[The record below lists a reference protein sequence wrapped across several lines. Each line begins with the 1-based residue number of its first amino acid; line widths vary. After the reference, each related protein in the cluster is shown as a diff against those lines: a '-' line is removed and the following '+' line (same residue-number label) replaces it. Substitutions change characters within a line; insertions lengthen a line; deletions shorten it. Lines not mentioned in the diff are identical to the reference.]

1 MTTRTGEHGAHPGRQ
16 EHLNQVRQA
25 QVKQERR
32 RQWRVRAAWAVAVVA
47 VIALIAAMALSSRQ
61 ESSSKNRV
69 APLFTLTD
77 TSGTM
82 TSLAALRGKNV
93 LLFFSE
99 GAGCQPCFTEMAQ
112 IEKDPGFAAAALTVL
127 PIVMNTREQ
136 VVPEM
141 AANGVRTP
149 FLLDNGTV
157 SKAYGT
163 IGKGM
168 HAELPG
174 HGFVLIDKTGKQRW
188 YGEYPSMFIST
199 TDLLKQVQ
207 SHLTD

>member
-1 MTTRTGEHGAHPGRQ
+1 
-16 EHLNQVRQA
+16 
-25 QVKQERR
+25 
-32 RQWRVRAAWAVAVVA
+32 
-47 VIALIAAMALSSRQ
+47 
-61 ESSSKNRV
+61 
-69 APLFTLTD
+69 
-77 TSGTM
+77 
-82 TSLAALRGKNV
+82 
-93 LLFFSE
+93 
-99 GAGCQPCFTEMAQ
+99 
-112 IEKDPGFAAAALTVL
+112 
-127 PIVMNTREQ
+127 
-136 VVPEM
+136 
-141 AANGVRTP
+141 
-149 FLLDNGTV
+149 V